1 MATPAAQQAGA
12 GKKPEKPRKVYKRFQ
27 SPGDRLFDL
36 FNFIFLSL
44 LVIFTLYPFLNTL
57 AVSLNNAND
66 SIRGGIYL
74 LPRDF
79 SLDNYKY
86 VFQEATIFHATLV
99 SILRT
104 VIGTIVTVFCS
115 AMVAYT
121 ISRPEFLLRRF
132 VTVTFILTMYLNGGL
147 IPNYL
152 LMRDLDLIGS
162 FWVYI
167 VPGIIGVFNMIVIRS
182 FIEGLPEGI
191 IESARIDGAGEFRT
205 FMQIVIP
212 LALPALATVALF
224 TGVFQWNSWFDV
236 FLYNSEKA
244 NLSTLQ
250 YELMKMLANSNSNS
264 SMTSASAF
272 ANSANASANFVTP
285 TSIRATM
292 TIVASLP
299 MIIVY
304 PFLQKYFVKG
314 MTVGGV
320 KG

>member
-1 MATPAAQQAGA
+1 MAASA
-12 GKKPEKPRKVYKRFQ
+12 KKTYRRFR
-27 SPGDRLFDL
+27 SPGDIAFDTINIIL
-36 FNFIFLSL
+36 LLSL
-44 LVIFTLYPFLNTL
+44 TVVTLYPFLNTL
-57 AVSLNNAND
+57 AVSLNDAND

-74 LPRDF
+74 WPRLF
-79 SLDNYKY
+79 SWGNYAF
-86 VFQEATIFHATLV
+86 VFKEATIFHASLISV
-99 SILRT
+99 LRT
-104 VIGTIVTVFCS
+104 VIGTVVTVFCS

-121 ISRPEFLLRRF
+121 ISRPEFVLRKF
-132 VTVTFILTMYLNGGL
+132 VTIAFVLTMYLNGGL

-152 LMRDLDLIGS
+152 LIRDLHLIGS

-191 IESARIDGAGEFRT
+191 LESARMDGAGEFRT
-205 FMQIVIP
+205 FMQIVLP
-212 LALPALATVALF
+212 LAMPALATVALF

-236 FLYNSEKA
+236 FLYNSQKP

-250 YELMKMLANSNSNS
+250 YELMRMLANSNSNS
-264 SMTSASAF
+264 SMTTASGF
-272 ANSANASANFVTP
+272 ANSADASANYVTA

-299 MIIVY
+299 MIMVY

-314 MTVGGV
+314 MTLGGV